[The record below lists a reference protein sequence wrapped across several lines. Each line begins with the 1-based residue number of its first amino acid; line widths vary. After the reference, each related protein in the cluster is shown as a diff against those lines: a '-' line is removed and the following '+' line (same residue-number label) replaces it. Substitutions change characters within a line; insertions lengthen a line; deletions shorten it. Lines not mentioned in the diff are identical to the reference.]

1 MYVLDTRY
9 ASRHHPCMAN
19 TKPKTLPSAFTMRTD
34 ETFLAML
41 DDLRAA
47 ERPVKTRAEMLRAL
61 VEKAWGKLK

>member
-1 MYVLDTRY
+1 
-9 ASRHHPCMAN
+9 MAN